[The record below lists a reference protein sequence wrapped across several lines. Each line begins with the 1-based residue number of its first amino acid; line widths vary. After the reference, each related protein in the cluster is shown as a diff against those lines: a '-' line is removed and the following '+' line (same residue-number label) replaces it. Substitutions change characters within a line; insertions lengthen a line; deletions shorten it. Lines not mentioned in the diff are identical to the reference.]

1 MGTMTNR
8 QAFNFYR
15 SYYEILDD
23 IHRPED
29 KLTYLLALLDK
40 QFNGVEPELSGIPK
54 LAYNSQKHSIEKQCK
69 GWEDKTKTKLTL
81 DSSNPTEGPIQ
92 DPYQGGGQG
101 PNEGGYEGPWQQE
114 QEKEQEEEEV
124 KEQEEVKEE
133 VKVKIKRTNK
143 EIFSDIFKPY
153 ENSEP
158 MFLDIQLTP
167 EDKKLAESEI
177 DRVLSKKLST
187 QE

>member
-1 MGTMTNR
+1 MGTMTTR

-29 KLTYLLALLDK
+29 KLAYLLALLDK
-40 QFNGVEPELSGIPK
+40 QFNGIEPELSGIPK

-69 GWEDKTKTKLTL
+69 GWEDKTKTKLSL
-81 DSSNPTEGPIQ
+81 DVTNPTEGPTQ
-92 DPYQGGGQG
+92 DPWQGGEQG
-101 PNEGGYEGPWQQE
+101 PTEGGYEDPWQQE

-124 KEQEEVKEE
+124 KEE
-133 VKVKIKRTNK
+133 VKVKEQVKVKGTNRD
-143 EIFSDIFKPY
+143 IFSDIFKPY
-153 ENSEP
+153 QNPEP

-177 DRVLSKKLST
+177 DRVLSKKI
-187 QE
+187 QIPE